1 MSTNIH
7 ARFFGLLK
15 QLPHQSKED
24 LVWQY
29 SNMLT
34 DSLSEFIQKD
44 PQGYTKMVNDLQAIA
59 NSMENEP
66 KKQSQKPTK
75 QTTSAITKKLR
86 SGILYRLQKHG
97 VDTTKW
103 DNVNSFMQNPRIAGK
118 KLYEMTD
125 QEMMLFMPKL
135 ESILK
140 KDKLKQE
147 ETERLTLMN

>member
-15 QLPHQSKED
+15 QLPHQSKQD

-34 DSLSEFIQKD
+34 DSLSEFNQRD
-44 PQGYTKMVNDLQAIA
+44 PQGYTRMVNDLQRIA
-59 NSMENEP
+59 NSMDEP
-66 KKQSQKPTK
+66 KQPKKTGIK
-75 QTTSAITKKLR
+75 TTSAITKKLR
-86 SGILYRLQKHG
+86 SGILTRLQKHG
-97 VDTTKW
+97 VDTTSWFK
-103 DNVNSFMQNPRIAGK
+103 VNCFMENKRIAGK
-118 KLYEMTD
+118 RLYEMTD
-125 QEMMLFMPKL
+125 QEMIEFIPKM

-147 ETERLTLMN
+147 ETDRLCQMN

>member
-1 MSTNIH
+1 MSTNPH

-34 DSLSEFIQKD
+34 TSLSEFASKR
-44 PQGYTKMVNDLQAIA
+44 PEAYTTMIRDLERTVNKM
-59 NSMENEP
+59 EEP
-66 KKQSQKPTK
+66 KQPQKPSVK
-75 QTTSAITKKLR
+75 TTSAITKKLR
-86 SGILYRLQKHG
+86 SGILTRLQKHG
-97 VDTTKW
+97 VDTTSWAK
-103 DNVNSFMQNPRIAGK
+103 VNSFMENPRIAGQ

-125 QEMMLFMPKL
+125 QEMIDFIPKL
-135 ESILK
+135 VCILK
-140 KDKLKQE
+140 KDKQRQE